1 MRKALLDTDI
11 LSEFLKGR
19 DRTVVHRAA
28 VYAASHGAFTFTSVT
43 VHEILFGLR
52 CKNASAQLHNTVKWL
67 RQNEEIT
74 PIADDYYEAARFRA
88 EARQQ
93 GSALQLADS

>member
-1 MRKALLDTDI
+1 M
-11 LSEFLKGR
+11 
-19 DRTVVHRAA
+19 
-28 VYAASHGAFTFTSVT
+28 
-43 VHEILFGLR
+43 LFGLR
-52 CKNASAQLHNTVKWL
+52 CKNASVQLHNTVKWL

-93 GSALQLADS
+93 GSALQLADCLIAAVAIRLRLVVITGNTKDFEPIRRTGAALIIENWRDAPSIQ